1 MSWLVQT
8 RLING
13 PFDDPGLF
21 IDFRFG
27 RRAVLFDLGDLSVLS
42 PRELMRVSHAFV
54 SHTHL
59 DHFIGFDRLLR
70 VRLHQTAPLHLFGPT
85 GLADHVAAKLAGYA
99 WNLLDERS
107 PDFVITASEFS
118 DERIV
123 RRCAFR
129 ARTRFAREELEPPEL
144 PPGLVHAEDEFSVEA
159 TILDHGIPC
168 LAFALQETLRVNV
181 LKDRLKALGLPVG
194 PWLNATKR
202 AVRAGADDGTRVEVP
217 GGTMP
222 LGKLKESA
230 LRISAGQRIAYVTD
244 AAGTGANLEKIAA
257 LAKGADQLFI
267 EAAFLAAD
275 CDLAELR
282 RHLTAA
288 AAGAIARR
296 AGAKRVIPFHFSNRY
311 EEREAE
317 VRREVDEAFSSPAG

>member
-1 MSWLVQT
+1 MSWLVQA

-27 RRAVLFDLGDLSVLS
+27 RRAILFDLGDLSALS
-42 PRELMRVSHAFV
+42 PRELLRVSHAFV

-70 VRLHQTAPLHLFGPT
+70 VRLHQVGPLHLFGPQ
-85 GLADHVAAKLAGYA
+85 GLADHVAAKLGGYA

-107 PDFVITASEFS
+107 PDFVITVSEFATA
-118 DERIV
+118 RIV
-123 RRCAFR
+123 RACTFR
-129 ARTRFAREELEPPEL
+129 ARAKFRCEETQPPDL
-144 PPGLVHAEDEFSVEA
+144 PPGLLLSEEKLRIEA
-159 TILDHGIPC
+159 TELDHGIPC

-181 LKDRLKALGLPVG
+181 SKDGLKALGLPVG
-194 PWLNATKR
+194 PWLNAAKR
-202 AVRAGADDGTRVEVP
+202 AVRSGAGDDTHVEVP

-222 LGKLKESA
+222 LGRLKESA
-230 LRISAGQRIAYVTD
+230 FRVAQGQRIVYVTD
-244 AAGTGANLEKIAA
+244 AAGTPENLEKIAA

-275 CDLAELR
+275 GDLAAKR
-282 RHLTAA
+282 HHLTAA
-288 AAGAIARR
+288 TAGALARR

-311 EEREAE
+311 EEREEE
-317 VRREVDEAFSSPAG
+317 VRREVRDAFS